1 MTCTSADA
9 VTVVVADA
17 LLFAVFVSVAV
28 GPTFAVTIIVPA
40 CGCPCA
46 MTVNVEL
53 APLASTA
60 PMQRAGR
67 ADERAPAD
75 GQRNAWKLGIRAGIR
90 DRDCVACVLRRN
102 D

>member
-60 PMQRAGR
+60 PMQLAGVPQMYP
-67 ADERAPAD
+67 APDALTSAPPLTD
-75 GQRNAWKLGIRAGIR
+75 NATLGSAGAGP
-90 DRDCVACVLRRN
+90 ACVIVTV
-102 D
+102 